1 MINLTEVQVK
11 WIATAITAAAI
22 FGVGFAT
29 GFGLRGEIANAAESK
44 LQAEH
49 SQAMQAVSDAAALA
63 AQQALARQTELSSQ
77 IAAIDAAHAEEI
89 ERAKIENDRLRG
101 DVLSGARRLSVVAKC
116 PDGARGVPAN
126 SSGSGVDHADTRA
139 ELDPKAADRI
149 IRIANDGDTAIM
161 QLTACQAFI
170 KAVTQK

>member
-11 WIATAITAAAI
+11 WIATAITAVAI

-49 SQAMQAVSDAAALA
+49 SQAMRAVSDAATLA
-63 AQQALARQTELSSQ
+63 AQQALARQIELSRQ
-77 IAAIDAAHAEEI
+77 IAAIDAAHTEEI

-116 PDGARGVPAN
+116 PAGSRGVSAGAA
-126 SSGSGVDHADTRA
+126 SSGVDHAATRA
-139 ELDPKAADRI
+139 ELDSAAAGRI
-149 IRIANDGDTAIM
+149 IGITSDGDTAIM
-161 QLTACQAFI
+161 QLTACQEFI